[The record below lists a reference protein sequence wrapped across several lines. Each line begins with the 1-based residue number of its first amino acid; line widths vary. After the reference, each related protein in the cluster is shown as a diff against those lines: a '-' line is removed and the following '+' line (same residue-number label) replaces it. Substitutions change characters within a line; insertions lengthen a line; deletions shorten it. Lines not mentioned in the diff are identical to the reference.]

1 MFKVPRIRDCECSST
16 DEKDRQVQGFDST
29 NGKAENIGGRKKEVE
44 NSQDA
49 FYILTK
55 CIKSKSLK
63 IRKLHGR
70 NKIKMS
76 KSNIISFFAMKK

>member
-1 MFKVPRIRDCECSST
+1 MPRIRDCACSST

-29 NGKAENIGGRKKEVE
+29 NRKAENIGGRKKEVE

-49 FYILTK
+49 FYTLTK

-76 KSNIISFFAMKK
+76 RGNIISFFAMKK